1 MLLTILGSIG
11 IGLVWGWLLGHAF
24 FFSKF
29 GYLRVAGLVLGTA
42 AAAVPSFL
50 FAGIRGVV
58 AFIAA
63 VVLMVWIRT
72 SWSRELQSKA
82 NILNP

>member
-29 GYLRVAGLVLGTA
+29 GYLRLAGLLLGTA

-50 FAGIRGVV
+50 FAGMRGVV

-63 VVLMVWIRT
+63 AALTVWIRT
-72 SWSRELQSKA
+72 SWSRELQRKA
-82 NILNP
+82 KILNP

>member
-11 IGLVWGWLLGHAF
+11 IGLVWGWLLGHTL

-29 GYLRVAGLVLGTA
+29 RYQRLAGLVVGTA

-58 AFIAA
+58 GFVAA
-63 VVLMVWIRT
+63 AALTIWIRT
-72 SWSRELQSKA
+72 SWFRELQRKA
-82 NILNP
+82 KILNP